1 LYPGIL
7 AVVVAS
13 KKTVLQVNT
22 ERTKYMVMS
31 EDQNSGQNH
40 NIKVDNKTF
49 ELVGPFKYLAT
60 TLTNQNSFQE
70 EIKIKLKSGNTRY
83 HSVQNLLS
91 SNLIPKNINIKIYR
105 TIILLDVLYGCET
118 WSLTLREK

>member
-91 SNLIPKNINIKIYR
+91 SNLIPKNINI
-105 TIILLDVLYGCET
+105 
-118 WSLTLREK
+118 

>member
-1 LYPGIL
+1 MYPGIL